1 MAEFTAGLL
10 IAIVIA
16 IPVFLLIELIGFIVE
31 VPKQLKRIADSLESL
46 NKNKRIL

>member
-1 MAEFTAGLL
+1 MAEVMTNIL

-46 NKNKRIL
+46 NKNERIL